1 MYLCIYVFMYLCI
14 KIITHF
20 FILLMCILFFLKL
33 THYKL
38 SQYFAFL
45 RNATYPKSVGY
56 FFYRKEATM
65 NALKK
70 LSFCALLSLGLFAQ
84 TAHAESF
91 LDIADYPSWLKVN
104 FFKHDHYL
112 NQYVGSASIV
122 KERNDFYSNY
132 ILYDDK
138 LPPEKNAE
146 KIALLRA
153 RMNAYST
160 LESVL
165 LTTKMHNRIVKALQ
179 TKNDAINDLFGL
191 VNFLVSK
198 SILAKRFV
206 DTTNHRVYV
215 MVQFPFI
222 QPEDLIAYFKAK
234 HINLSPTS
242 TTNLSAILN
251 KALFHL

>member
-1 MYLCIYVFMYLCI
+1 
-14 KIITHF
+14 
-20 FILLMCILFFLKL
+20 
-33 THYKL
+33 
-38 SQYFAFL
+38 
-45 RNATYPKSVGY
+45 
-56 FFYRKEATM
+56 M

-84 TAHAESF
+84 TAHAES
-91 LDIADYPSWLKVN
+91 LKDIADYPSWLKIN
-104 FFKHDHYL
+104 LFDEKNPL
-112 NQYVGSASIV
+112 NQYVGSASISG
-122 KERNDFYSNY
+122 KRNDFYANY
-132 ILYDDK
+132 IPYDDK

-146 KIALLRA
+146 EIALLRA
-153 RMNAYST
+153 RMNAYSA

-165 LTTKMHNRIVKALQ
+165 LAKMHHRIVKALQ
-179 TKNDAINDLFGL
+179 IKNNSISHLFGL
-191 VNFLVSK
+191 VDFLVSK

-234 HINLSPTS
+234 RIYLSLTS
-242 TTNLSAILN
+242 TTNLSALLN

>member
-1 MYLCIYVFMYLCI
+1 
-14 KIITHF
+14 
-20 FILLMCILFFLKL
+20 
-33 THYKL
+33 
-38 SQYFAFL
+38 
-45 RNATYPKSVGY
+45 
-56 FFYRKEATM
+56 M

-70 LSFCALLSLGLFAQ
+70 LSFCALLSLDLFAQ

-91 LDIADYPSWLKVN
+91 QDITDYPSWLKVN

-112 NQYVGSASIV
+112 NQYIGSAIIV
-122 KERNDFYSNY
+122 KEKNDFYSDY

-153 RMNAYST
+153 RMNAYSS

-165 LTTKMHNRIVKALQ
+165 ITKMRNRICKALQ
-179 TKNDAINDLFGL
+179 VKNNAISHLFGL
-191 VNFLVSK
+191 VDFLVSK

-206 DTTNHRVYV
+206 DATNHRVYV

-222 QPEDLIAYFKAK
+222 QPEELIAYFKAK
-234 HINLSPTS
+234 RINLSPTS
-242 TTNLSAILN
+242 ATNLSALLN

>member
-1 MYLCIYVFMYLCI
+1 
-14 KIITHF
+14 
-20 FILLMCILFFLKL
+20 
-33 THYKL
+33 
-38 SQYFAFL
+38 
-45 RNATYPKSVGY
+45 
-56 FFYRKEATM
+56 M

-84 TAHAESF
+84 TAHAHS
-91 LDIADYPSWLKVN
+91 LKDTINYPDWLKIN
-104 FFKHDHYL
+104 LFNKKNPP
-112 NQYVGSASIV
+112 NQYVGSASISG
-122 KERNDFYSNY
+122 KRNDFYSNY
-132 ILYDDK
+132 IPYDDK

-165 LTTKMHNRIVKALQ
+165 IIKMHNRIVKALQ
-179 TKNDAINDLFGL
+179 VKNNVISYLFGF
-191 VNFLVSK
+191 VDFLTSK
-198 SILAKRFV
+198 SILAKRYV
-206 DTTNHRVYV
+206 DAINHRVYV

-234 HINLSPTS
+234 HISLSS
-242 TTNLSAILN
+242 ASATNLSAILN

>member
-1 MYLCIYVFMYLCI
+1 
-14 KIITHF
+14 
-20 FILLMCILFFLKL
+20 
-33 THYKL
+33 
-38 SQYFAFL
+38 
-45 RNATYPKSVGY
+45 
-56 FFYRKEATM
+56 M
-65 NALKK
+65 NTLKK

-84 TAHAESF
+84 TVHAES
-91 LDIADYPSWLKVN
+91 LKDITDYPSWLKVN

-112 NQYVGSASIV
+112 NQYIGSAIIV

-165 LTTKMHNRIVKALQ
+165 IAKMRNRICKVLQVK
-179 TKNDAINDLFGL
+179 NNVINHLFGL

-234 HINLSPTS
+234 HINLSSTS
-242 TTNLSAILN
+242 ATNLSAILN
-251 KALFHL
+251 KALFHI

>member
-1 MYLCIYVFMYLCI
+1 
-14 KIITHF
+14 
-20 FILLMCILFFLKL
+20 
-33 THYKL
+33 
-38 SQYFAFL
+38 
-45 RNATYPKSVGY
+45 
-56 FFYRKEATM
+56 M

-84 TAHAESF
+84 TVHAES
-91 LDIADYPSWLKVN
+91 LKDITDYPSWLKVN

-112 NQYVGSASIV
+112 NQYIGSAIIV
-122 KERNDFYSNY
+122 KEKNDFYSNY

-153 RMNAYST
+153 RMNAYSS

-165 LTTKMHNRIVKALQ
+165 ITKMHHRIVKALQ
-179 TKNDAINDLFGL
+179 VKNDAINDLFGL
-191 VNFLVSK
+191 VDFLVSK

-222 QPEDLIAYFKAK
+222 QPEELIAYFKAK
-234 HINLSPTS
+234 RINLSSTS
-242 TTNLSAILN
+242 TSNLSALLN

>member
-1 MYLCIYVFMYLCI
+1 
-14 KIITHF
+14 
-20 FILLMCILFFLKL
+20 
-33 THYKL
+33 
-38 SQYFAFL
+38 
-45 RNATYPKSVGY
+45 
-56 FFYRKEATM
+56 M

-91 LDIADYPSWLKVN
+91 QDITDYPGWLKVN

-112 NQYVGSASIV
+112 NQYIGSASIV
-122 KERNDFYSNY
+122 KEKDDFYSNY

-153 RMNAYST
+153 KMNAYST

-165 LTTKMHNRIVKALQ
+165 ITTKMHNRIVKVLQ
-179 TKNDAINDLFGL
+179 TKNDTLNDLFGL
-191 VNFLVSK
+191 VDFLVSN

-206 DTTNHRVYV
+206 DSINHRVYV

-234 HINLSPTS
+234 RINLSSTS
-242 TTNLSAILN
+242 ATNLSAILN
-251 KALFHL
+251 KALFHI

>member
-1 MYLCIYVFMYLCI
+1 
-14 KIITHF
+14 
-20 FILLMCILFFLKL
+20 
-33 THYKL
+33 
-38 SQYFAFL
+38 
-45 RNATYPKSVGY
+45 
-56 FFYRKEATM
+56 M

-84 TAHAESF
+84 TAHAES
-91 LDIADYPSWLKVN
+91 LKDTINCPDWLKIN
-104 FFKHDHYL
+104 LFNEKNPP
-112 NQYVGSASIV
+112 NQYVGSASISG
-122 KERNDFYSNY
+122 KRNDFYANY
-132 ILYDDK
+132 IPYDDQ

-165 LTTKMHNRIVKALQ
+165 LTKMHNRIVKVLQ
-179 TKNDAINDLFGL
+179 VKNNVTSYLFGL
-191 VNFLVSK
+191 VDFLTYK
-198 SILAKRFV
+198 SILAKRYV

-234 HINLSPTS
+234 RISLSS
-242 TTNLSAILN
+242 ASATNLSAILN
-251 KALFHL
+251 KALFHI

>member
-1 MYLCIYVFMYLCI
+1 
-14 KIITHF
+14 
-20 FILLMCILFFLKL
+20 
-33 THYKL
+33 
-38 SQYFAFL
+38 
-45 RNATYPKSVGY
+45 
-56 FFYRKEATM
+56 M

-84 TAHAESF
+84 TAHAES
-91 LDIADYPSWLKVN
+91 LKDTINYPDWLEINLFDEKN
-104 FFKHDHYL
+104 PP
-112 NQYVGSASIV
+112 NQYVGSASISG
-122 KERNDFYSNY
+122 KRNDFYANY
-132 ILYDDK
+132 IPYDDK
-138 LPPEKNAE
+138 LPPEANAE
-146 KIALLRA
+146 KVAFLRA

-165 LTTKMHNRIVKALQ
+165 ITKMHHRIVKALHV
-179 TKNDAINDLFGL
+179 KNNSISYLFGL
-191 VNFLVSK
+191 ADFLTFK

-234 HINLSPTS
+234 RIDLSLTS
-242 TTNLSAILN
+242 ASNLSAVLN

>member
-1 MYLCIYVFMYLCI
+1 
-14 KIITHF
+14 
-20 FILLMCILFFLKL
+20 
-33 THYKL
+33 
-38 SQYFAFL
+38 
-45 RNATYPKSVGY
+45 
-56 FFYRKEATM
+56 M

-84 TAHAESF
+84 TAHAKH
-91 LDIADYPSWLKVN
+91 LKGTINYPDWLEINLFEKKN
-104 FFKHDHYL
+104 PP
-112 NQYVGSASIV
+112 NQYVGSASISG
-122 KERNDFYSNY
+122 KRNDFYANY

-165 LTTKMHNRIVKALQ
+165 LTKMHHRMHHRIVKALQ
-179 TKNDAINDLFGL
+179 VKNNAVSHLFGL
-191 VNFLVSK
+191 VDFLTSK

-222 QPEDLIAYFKAK
+222 QPEDLIAYFKVK
-234 HINLSPTS
+234 RIDLSLTS
-242 TTNLSAILN
+242 ATKLSTVLN

>member
-1 MYLCIYVFMYLCI
+1 
-14 KIITHF
+14 
-20 FILLMCILFFLKL
+20 
-33 THYKL
+33 
-38 SQYFAFL
+38 
-45 RNATYPKSVGY
+45 
-56 FFYRKEATM
+56 M

-84 TAHAESF
+84 TAHAKH
-91 LDIADYPSWLKVN
+91 LKGTINYPSWLKIN
-104 FFKHDHYL
+104 LFDEKNPL
-112 NQYVGSASIV
+112 NQYVGSASISG
-122 KERNDFYSNY
+122 KRNDSYANY
-132 ILYDDK
+132 IPYDDQ
-138 LPPEKNAE
+138 LPPEANAE

-165 LTTKMHNRIVKALQ
+165 LTKMCNRIVKVLQ
-179 TKNDAINDLFGL
+179 VKNNVISHLFGL
-191 VNFLVSK
+191 VDFLTSK

-234 HINLSPTS
+234 RISLSS
-242 TTNLSAILN
+242 ASASNLSALLN